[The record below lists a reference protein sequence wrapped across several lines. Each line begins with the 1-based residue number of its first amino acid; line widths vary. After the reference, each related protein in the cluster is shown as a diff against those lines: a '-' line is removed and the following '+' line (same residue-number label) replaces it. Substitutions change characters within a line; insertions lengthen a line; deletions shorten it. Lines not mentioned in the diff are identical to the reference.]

1 MPEDPETSE
10 AERLEALCALNLLD
24 TPPEE
29 RFDRIT
35 RLAAR
40 FFEVPIALISL
51 IDEQRQWF
59 KSKYGIEVPETPRD
73 HAFCDH
79 AVRSGEIL
87 VVEDANAD
95 PRFYANLLVTGP
107 LGIRFYAGYPV
118 NSPDGHILGTLC
130 LIDHKPRTL
139 TQSQIG
145 SLKDF
150 ARLIDE
156 EIAKS
161 HVANATLIRQKA
173 LRESRIRFRATFEQ
187 AAVGIA
193 HVGLDGRWLRVN
205 QKLCEIV
212 GYSKKE
218 LETLTFQD
226 ITFADDV
233 SGDVELVQQLILG
246 KRTTFTLEK
255 RYVHKSGT
263 LVWINLTVSMVK
275 KLDGQPDYFIAVVE
289 DIEARV
295 GAQRELKLLN
305 AELER
310 RVEERTLDLEN
321 RNQSLA
327 SEILNRKRVENVL
340 KLNEERIRT
349 IINGSLDAFIAID
362 EQGVITDWNRAA
374 ETLFGWG
381 RNDAIGKTLS
391 ETIIPPQY
399 DELHRGGIKRF
410 IDTGHGPVINQRIEL
425 PALTRGGTQIPVE
438 VAISACEINN
448 RHYFSAFLHDIS
460 GRKMAAQ
467 ALAEKQRLL
476 DTITNNVPVLIAYL
490 DCDLRYRFANRQY
503 RDWLGVDHEAMVNK
517 SVAEVFGD
525 HFFNHRKEYLRRC
538 IAGEMVRFD
547 IELDNP
553 HRIVESIYIPDR
565 KDQEVIGLYLLT
577 TDVTAI
583 RQHAAQLSAMARV
596 DPLTGLWNRR
606 SYEEKLRET
615 IARGARS
622 GHPLGLLFLDVDYF
636 KKINDTLGHAG
647 GDAVLKEFAL
657 RLKASVRTTDS
668 VFRLAGDEFTV
679 ILENVKTAADV
690 ELVAQKIVGVMRTAF
705 LVMGREFGVT
715 TSVGAVF
722 SQPSRITQ
730 PETLS
735 QLADEALYAAK
746 GAGRDGYVFQQ
757 AGNMVKSEQL

>member
-1 MPEDPETSE
+1 MPDDPETSE

-35 RLAAR
+35 RLAAC
-40 FFEVPIALISL
+40 FFDVPIALVSL

-59 KSKYGIEVPETPRD
+59 KSKYGIDVPETPRD

-79 AVRSGEIL
+79 AIRNGELL
-87 VVEDANAD
+87 VVEDANVD
-95 PRFYANLLVTGP
+95 PRFYANPLVTGP

-118 NSPDGHILGTLC
+118 SSPDGHILGTLC
-130 LIDHKPRTL
+130 LIDHKPRQL
-139 TQSQIG
+139 SSSQIG
-145 SLKDF
+145 FLKDF

-161 HVANATLIRQKA
+161 HVANVTLVRQKA

-193 HVGLDGRWLRVN
+193 HVGLDGKWLRVN

-212 GYSKKE
+212 GYSKEE

-226 ITFADDV
+226 ITFAADVNDDI
-233 SGDVELVQQLILG
+233 ELVQQLILG
-246 KRTTFTLEK
+246 KRTTYTLEK
-255 RYVHKSGT
+255 RYVHKSGQ

-289 DIEARV
+289 DIQGRIN
-295 GAQRELKLLN
+295 AQLELRSLN
-305 AELER
+305 TELER
-310 RVEERTLDLEN
+310 RVEERTRDLEQ
-321 RNQSLA
+321 RNQALA
-327 SEILNRKRVENVL
+327 SEILNRKRVEQVL
-340 KLNEERIRT
+340 QLSEERIRT

-362 EQGVITDWNRAA
+362 EQGMITDWNRAA
-374 ETLFGWG
+374 ETLFGWS

-399 DELHRGGIKRF
+399 DALHRGGIQRF
-410 IDTGHGPVINQRIEL
+410 IETGHGPVINQRIEL

-448 RHYFSAFLHDIS
+448 QHYFSAFLHDIS
-460 GRKMAAQ
+460 SRKMVAQ
-467 ALAEKQRLL
+467 ALSEKQRLL

-503 RDWLGVDHEAMVNK
+503 YDWLGVDHEAMVNK
-517 SVAEVFGD
+517 TVAEVFGD
-525 HFFNHRKEYLRRC
+525 HFFHRRKEYLLRC

-553 HRIVESIYIPDR
+553 YRIVESIYIPDR
-565 KDQEVIGLYLLT
+565 KDQKVIGLYLLT

-615 IARGARS
+615 IARGSRS
-622 GHPLGLLFLDVDYF
+622 GHPIGLLFLDVDYF

-679 ILENVKTAADV
+679 ILENVKTPADV
-690 ELVAQKIVGVMRTAF
+690 ELVAQKVVEIIRRPFSVME
-705 LVMGREFGVT
+705 REFKVT

-722 SQPSRITQ
+722 SQPSRTTQ
-730 PETLS
+730 PEVLS
-735 QLADEALYAAK
+735 RIADEALYAAK
-746 GAGRDGYVFQQ
+746 GAGRNDYFFQL
-757 AGNMVKSEQL
+757 ATETVKSEGI